1 MSDNVDKMAKARAA
15 KKPPEYK
22 NVHPDVKALDDDDY
36 LSLKNVKEWEKHN
49 KDRVKDLKYQIRR
62 ADKGREKD
70 KMARELRDR
79 EAYLRSIATY
89 LESATWLDLFYGPDQ
104 ENRMRWR
111 IVAPAYD
118 EDGYMNTKPL
128 NFYED

>member
-1 MSDNVDKMAKARAA
+1 MSEEIDKMAKARAA

-118 EDGYMNTKPL
+118 L
-128 NFYED
+128 SLIHI